1 MKFLLVLS
9 DAFDALWALRGRVA
23 LALVGVAV
31 LGALVA
37 IYLPLI
43 AGDERASPQPVTA
56 RNPVAQGTVERA
68 RAVPQAAAPVRPQPM
83 TSPETAS
90 AAAPAPAPASEP
102 RPAPATTTASAAQAS
117 SAPEIARPR
126 EPAAAP
132 DSAPASAPS
141 ATEPVFLVQ
150 VGAFREAERA
160 QRLAQRMTRAGFP
173 TSVVRGTTSDGAR
186 IFRVRTRQALPDGEA
201 RQLVARMRRRIP
213 ALRPFLVRGEAEAEA
228 AG

>member
-23 LALVGVAV
+23 LALVGVAA

-43 AGDERASPQPVTA
+43 VGDGNLSPQPVTA
-56 RNPVAQGTVERA
+56 HNPVAHGTVERA
-68 RAVPQAAAPVRPQPM
+68 RVAPQAAAPVQPQAAAPVQPQAA
-83 TSPETAS
+83 TSPES
-90 AAAPAPAPASEP
+90 ARTSAPAPAPATDL
-102 RPAPATTTASAAQAS
+102 RAAPAPQAPP
-117 SAPEIARPR
+117 APEIAR
-126 EPAAAP
+126 
-132 DSAPASAPS
+132 APAPTVVPDLAAESAS
-141 ATEPVFLVQ
+141 QSVAPVFLVQ
-150 VGAFREAERA
+150 VGAFREPERARKLA
-160 QRLAQRMTRAGFP
+160 QRLTRAGFP

-186 IFRVRTRQALPDGEA
+186 IFRVRTRQALPGGEA

-213 ALRPFLVRGEAEAEA
+213 ALRPFLVRDEAEV

>member
-43 AGDERASPQPVTA
+43 AGDERASPQPVTGH
-56 RNPVAQGTVERA
+56 NPVAHGTVERA
-68 RAVPQAAAPVRPQPM
+68 RGVPQANAPAQPQPT
-83 TSPETAS
+83 TSPESAS
-90 AAAPAPAPASEP
+90 ASSPMPAPATESPA
-102 RPAPATTTASAAQAS
+102 APATTTASAPQAS
-117 SAPEIARPR
+117 SAPEIARPP
-126 EPAAAP
+126 EPATAP
-132 DSAPASAPS
+132 DPAAETAPPS
-141 ATEPVFLVQ
+141 AEPVFLVQ

-186 IFRVRTRQALPDGEA
+186 IFRVRTRQALPSGEA

-213 ALRPFLVRGEAEAEA
+213 ALRPFLVRGEPEA